1 MSELTD
7 EVLVLLRRIIRATDL
22 YSRQLGK
29 DTGLT
34 TPQLVVMRAIEK
46 ARDPNVS
53 DIGREVSLSQ
63 ATVTNI
69 LARLDA
75 HGLVRRERS
84 LEDRRC
90 VNVSLTAQ
98 GESLLATAPQ
108 PMQVEFV
115 QRFEQL
121 ADWEQHQIVSCL
133 ARVAMMMDAKDLD
146 AAPLLAT
153 GGDVH

>member
-98 GESLLATAPQ
+98 GERLLATAPQ